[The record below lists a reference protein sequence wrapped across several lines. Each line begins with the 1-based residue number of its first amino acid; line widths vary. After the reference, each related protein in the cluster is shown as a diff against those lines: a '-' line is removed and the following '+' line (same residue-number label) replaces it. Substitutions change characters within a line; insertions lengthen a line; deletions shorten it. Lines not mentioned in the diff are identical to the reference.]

1 MTHVSIDLAK
11 ETKKEDITIVK
22 YPPHVTDQL
31 QPLDVTCFGPLKH
44 KWESLLNEWVV
55 EWGSKLTKANFVNL
69 LSKVWHEGLKP
80 SNVVS
85 GFRATGI
92 FPVDREKYKKS
103 RLDPRLLKRYENWVR
118 LGKPEDIMEDLATAV
133 NTPKK
138 VFPGTENENRNET
151 EEQPNISFKITLLP
165 GSSTSSPNSA
175 CQNSSIQDP
184 STSSTN
190 LVQQDLNCSICN
202 ELGMKPVNVPGHKW
216 VPVWSLQK
224 IEEPKSNNQTNT
236 SFAEAIL
243 NKMKGRADKPA
254 PVKRRKVDMT
264 TKVISDE
271 AYLETLE
278 RYEREDEEK
287 QKRKSILEQKR
298 KNKKTR
304 KELTFSE
311 SESDEN
317 MEKNDI
323 SLPVE
328 DSTEEEVEESDDE
341 MNESNLEEFL
351 LNLWKSLSPPTEE
364 SDIKSKW
371 YTFIFKQYKKK
382 YLYVGKAIQRFLVDE
397 NGKIEYLQI
406 DCLKR
411 HIVSG
416 TVLQST
422 PEHLPHNIYL
432 CATHNIINGLLK
444 MIPLRNNRW
453 NVIDYEKVKEMF
465 SKIVSIDRKK
475 LYENI

>member
-1 MTHVSIDLAK
+1 MTHVSIDLVK
-11 ETKKEDITIVK
+11 EAKKEDITIVK

-31 QPLDVTCFGPLKH
+31 QPLDVTCFGPLKR

-85 GFRATGI
+85 GFRTTGI
-92 FPVDREKYKKS
+92 FPVGREKYKKS

-133 NTPKK
+133 NSSKK
-138 VFPGTENENRNET
+138 VFTGTENENRNET
-151 EEQPNISFKITLLP
+151 EEQPNISFKITSLP
-165 GSSTSSPNSA
+165 GPSTSSPNSV
-175 CQNSSIQDP
+175 CQNSSMQDP

-190 LVQQDLNCSICN
+190 SVQQDLNCSICN
-202 ELGMKPVNVPGHKW
+202 ELGTKPVNVPGHKW

-243 NKMKGRADKPA
+243 NKMKGRVDKPA

-264 TKVISDE
+264 TKVISNE

-304 KELTFSE
+304 KKLTFSK

-323 SLPVE
+323 SLPLE

-364 SDIKSKW
+364 SYIKIKW
-371 YTFIFKQYKKK
+371 YAFIFQQYKKK
-382 YLYVGKAIQRFLVDE
+382 YLYVGKAIQRFVTDE
-397 NGKIEYLQI
+397 N
-406 DCLKR
+406 
-411 HIVSG
+411 
-416 TVLQST
+416 
-422 PEHLPHNIYL
+422 
-432 CATHNIINGLLK
+432 
-444 MIPLRNNRW
+444 
-453 NVIDYEKVKEMF
+453 
-465 SKIVSIDRKK
+465 
-475 LYENI
+475 

>member
-1 MTHVSIDLAK
+1 MIHALIDLVKEAK
-11 ETKKEDITIVK
+11 NKDITIVK

-31 QPLDVTCFGPLKH
+31 QPLDVTCFGPLKR

-85 GFRATGI
+85 GFRTTGI

-133 NTPKK
+133 NSPKK

-165 GSSTSSPNSA
+165 GSSTSSPNSV
-175 CQNSSIQDP
+175 CQNSSIQDH

-202 ELGMKPVNVPGHKW
+202 ELGTKPINVPGHKW

-243 NKMKGRADKPA
+243 NKMKGRVDKPA

-264 TKVISDE
+264 TKVISNE

-311 SESDEN
+311 SESDES

-323 SLPVE
+323 SLPLE
-328 DSTEEEVEESDDE
+328 DSTEEEVEESDYE
-341 MNESNLEEFL
+341 INESNLEKSL

-371 YTFIFKQYKKK
+371 YAFIFEQYKKK
-382 YLYVGKAIQRFLVDE
+382 YLYVGRAIQLKPL
-397 NGKIEYLQI
+397 KII
-406 DCLKR
+406 
-411 HIVSG
+411 
-416 TVLQST
+416 
-422 PEHLPHNIYL
+422 
-432 CATHNIINGLLK
+432 
-444 MIPLRNNRW
+444 
-453 NVIDYEKVKEMF
+453 
-465 SKIVSIDRKK
+465 
-475 LYENI
+475 

>member
-1 MTHVSIDLAK
+1 MFWV
-11 ETKKEDITIVK
+11 
-22 YPPHVTDQL
+22 
-31 QPLDVTCFGPLKH
+31 LKH

-85 GFRATGI
+85 GFRTTGI

-138 VFPGTENENRNET
+138 VFPETENENRNET
-151 EEQPNISFKITLLP
+151 EEQPNISFDIASLP
-165 GSSTSSPNSA
+165 GPSTSSPNSV
-175 CQNSSIQDP
+175 CQNSSMPDP
-184 STSSTN
+184 STSFTSS
-190 LVQQDLNCSICN
+190 VQQDLNCSICK
-202 ELGMKPVNVPGHKW
+202 ELGTKPVNVPGHKW

-243 NKMKGRADKPA
+243 NKMKGRVDKPA

-311 SESDEN
+311 SESDES

-323 SLPVE
+323 SLPLE

-341 MNESNLEEFL
+341 INVSNLERIPF
-351 LNLWKSLSPPTEE
+351 KSME
-364 SDIKSKW
+364 
-371 YTFIFKQYKKK
+371 
-382 YLYVGKAIQRFLVDE
+382 V
-397 NGKIEYLQI
+397 
-406 DCLKR
+406 LK
-411 HIVSG
+411 
-416 TVLQST
+416 
-422 PEHLPHNIYL
+422 PAN
-432 CATHNIINGLLK
+432 
-444 MIPLRNNRW
+444 
-453 NVIDYEKVKEMF
+453 
-465 SKIVSIDRKK
+465 
-475 LYENI
+475 

>member
-1 MTHVSIDLAK
+1 M
-11 ETKKEDITIVK
+11 
-22 YPPHVTDQL
+22 P
-31 QPLDVTCFGPLKH
+31 
-44 KWESLLNEWVV
+44 
-55 EWGSKLTKANFVNL
+55 
-69 LSKVWHEGLKP
+69 
-80 SNVVS
+80 
-85 GFRATGI
+85 
-92 FPVDREKYKKS
+92 
-103 RLDPRLLKRYENWVR
+103 
-118 LGKPEDIMEDLATAV
+118 
-133 NTPKK
+133 
-138 VFPGTENENRNET
+138 
-151 EEQPNISFKITLLP
+151 
-165 GSSTSSPNSA
+165 
-175 CQNSSIQDP
+175 DP
-184 STSSTN
+184 STSSN
-190 LVQQDLNCSICN
+190 NSVLQGLNCSICN
-202 ELGMKPVNVPGHKW
+202 ELGTRPVNVPGHKW

-243 NKMKGRADKPA
+243 NKMKGRVDKPA

-271 AYLETLE
+271 ANLETLE

-298 KNKKTR
+298 KNNKTR

-311 SESDEN
+311 IESDES

-323 SLPVE
+323 SLPLE

-411 HIVSG
+411 HIGSG
-416 TVLQST
+416 TVLESI
-422 PEHLPHNIYL
+422 PKHLPRDIYL
-432 CATHNIINGLLK
+432 YPGQDIINGPLK
-444 MIPLRNNRW
+444 MTPLRNNRW
-453 NVIDYEKVKEMF
+453 NAIDYGKVKEMF
-465 SKIVSIDRKK
+465 SKILSIDRKK
-475 LYENI
+475 LYENV